1 MAGMANV
8 VSMLFLSAPSA
19 RRATGLCRGRR
30 LGFQFLSTPS
40 ARRATRAA
48 VHAFH
53 RCVFLSTPSA
63 RRATRSSS
71 KACALPTYF
80 YPRPPRGGRP
90 VFRLLWLYHSI
101 FLSTPS
107 ARRATRP
114 AAALRPPAGFLSTP
128 SARRATTTG
137 WCDWQN
143 STNFYPRPPRGGR
156 HLTAVHAGSPA
167 YFYPRPPR
175 GGRLGPQ
182 LLSGHLPDFYPR
194 PPRGGRRLPAGAT
207 GKIRRISIHAL
218 REEGDGAALPSAE
231 CLEDISIHALREEG
245 DARMLAIGGRIAYFY
260 PRPPRGGRRDGI
272 VPGDITVKFL
282 STPSARRA
290 TFAPLILR
298 RLRDDFYPRPPRGGR
313 HLKKKRGDNPYFIS
327 IHALREEGDMLF
339 LL

>member
-156 HLTAVHAGSPA
+156 HL
-167 YFYPRPPR
+167 
-175 GGRLGPQ
+175 
-182 LLSGHLPDFYPR
+182 
-194 PPRGGRRLPAGAT
+194 
-207 GKIRRISIHAL
+207 
-218 REEGDGAALPSAE
+218 
-231 CLEDISIHALREEG
+231 
-245 DARMLAIGGRIAYFY
+245 
-260 PRPPRGGRRDGI
+260 
-272 VPGDITVKFL
+272 
-282 STPSARRA
+282 
-290 TFAPLILR
+290 
-298 RLRDDFYPRPPRGGR
+298 
-313 HLKKKRGDNPYFIS
+313 KKKRGDNPYFIS